1 MESLVLRRRLL
12 RFLLLGS
19 IAAIGLLVKLTVSH
33 VEEVS
38 RHNRSCPH
46 GNECYKG
53 PAVRYVHPTAD
64 EMQTYTRVAEE
75 IVKAYSNG
83 QVSVMQEWA
92 GRFPKEAYRLR
103 GDDLVKVIQPVSKLW
118 FRECVRIGRLVFFAT
133 PEEFERQMGMR
144 LALSKLY
151 GNFIVDSGETADDVL
166 VTLDITILNQ
176 LQGCRTKF
184 EKEGKSEYLPAVE
197 RLMEDWIGQIES
209 EKGFTREYAR
219 SQKNGLRRLVEKGE
233 LTEDGLIAHARIYP
247 LLLQERCGYTPKWLD
262 EEFPLLLEEKE
273 SKGTEASTN
282 AGR

>member
-12 RFLLLGS
+12 RFLLLGG
-19 IAAIGLLVKLTVSH
+19 IAAIGLFVKLAVSH

-38 RHNRSCPH
+38 RHHRSCPH

-53 PAVRYVHPTAD
+53 PVARYVHPTAD

-83 QVSVMQEWA
+83 QVSVMQGWA
-92 GRFPKEAYRLR
+92 RRFPKEAYRLR
-103 GDDLVKVIQPVSKLW
+103 GDDLAKVIQPVSKLW
-118 FRECVRIGRLVFFAT
+118 FRECVRTGRLVFFAT

-184 EKEGKSEYLPAVE
+184 EKEGKNEYLPAVE

-219 SQKNGLRRLVEKGE
+219 SQKNGLRRLVERGE
-233 LTEDGLIAHARIYP
+233 LTEDGLIVHARIYP

-262 EEFPLLLEEKE
+262 AEFPLP
-273 SKGTEASTN
+273 SK
-282 AGR
+282 